1 MPGEQ
6 TQPEA
11 NRPTP
16 ASRPEPPR
24 PDYAPTTP
32 TTTPQPAP
40 SDPTQRFIALARAAF
55 GADDAEATPTAPPA
69 GPPPPPPPTDTPGMT
84 NALDIFLNMIRLN
97 VPPYLDAL
105 IRDSNVI
112 DLRPPW
118 DRNQLA
124 GMDLSLGDR
133 LRAGPHPGTIELNGP
148 MGDELAQV
156 LLDALRSPG
165 PRNLGPAWE
174 GPPSDW
180 PTPWDIW
187 WP

>member
-6 TQPEA
+6 TQPET
-11 NRPTP
+11 RSTP

-32 TTTPQPAP
+32 KTPPQPAP
-40 SDPTQRFIALARAAF
+40 SDPTQRFLALARAAF
-55 GADDAEATPTAPPA
+55 GADDGQATPEAPPA
-69 GPPPPPPPTDTPGMT
+69 SPPPPGIT
-84 NALDIFLNMIRLN
+84 NALDIYLNMIRLN
-97 VPPYLDAL
+97 VPPYLDA
-105 IRDSNVI
+105 IARGSNVI

-118 DRNQLA
+118 DKNQLA

-133 LRAGPHPGTIELNGP
+133 LRAAPHPSTIELNGP
-148 MGDELAQV
+148 MGDDLAQV

-180 PTPWDIW
+180 PAPWDIF
-187 WP
+187 PLP